1 MSRLRSIVAALLA
14 FAAFGLAP
22 ARAEKLIVSIS
33 NHRVT
38 VTSSYSGEELV
49 LFGSVERDAATPAQR
64 GGYDLVVTV
73 SGPRVDM
80 VARRKERRFGIW
92 VNADSRQFLDVPA
105 YLAVSANR
113 AVDAIA
119 PADVRRRQQLGID
132 NVLLTQRVGTDYA
145 DVVASDPFRRAF
157 VRLRSEHGLYRESAS
172 GVTFLTP
179 TLFRAGIALPAEV
192 PTGTYDVS
200 IKLFADGAMVGDTQT
215 AFEIVKVG
223 FEQFIA
229 TAAHQH
235 GLAYGLATA
244 LMALMTG
251 WMASIIFRRD

>member
-119 PADVRRRQQLGID
+119 PAGSRAGPRNTSRRRP
-132 NVLLTQRVGTDYA
+132 R
-145 DVVASDPFRRAF
+145 
-157 VRLRSEHGLYRESAS
+157 
-172 GVTFLTP
+172 
-179 TLFRAGIALPAEV
+179 
-192 PTGTYDVS
+192 
-200 IKLFADGAMVGDTQT
+200 
-215 AFEIVKVG
+215 
-223 FEQFIA
+223 
-229 TAAHQH
+229 
-235 GLAYGLATA
+235 
-244 LMALMTG
+244 
-251 WMASIIFRRD
+251 